1 MGLERAT
8 ATFRSHVTGRS
19 RPRLIIIS
27 CFSLGQLSDLLL
39 KSCDVSTLALTATLL
54 VLPDALEMLRLCSVV
69 SD

>member
-1 MGLERAT
+1 MAGLRTRDKSPNE
-8 ATFRSHVTGRS
+8 
-19 RPRLIIIS
+19 PL
-27 CFSLGQLSDLLL
+27 LSDLLL